1 MRSLRIAAGV
11 ALITIFIALSLFAQ
25 NQVDLA
31 FNAVPSKDPTYKNQI
46 VQPDGK
52 IIVWG
57 GDLTADAKAKGKIA
71 RLNSDGTVDDS
82 FNYCGCG
89 LPFIYHVALSPEG
102 KVLIAGNG
110 PGSGTSGPAARVI
123 RLNLNGSID
132 ANFITSNF
140 PPTPFLGGSWV
151 AKIWGFQADG
161 KMIVQY
167 EEQTGMGHRSRWLM
181 RVNTNGT
188 ADDSFT
194 TISVPFF
201 SVQPFE
207 ISDVAIAPDG
217 KIYMSAWLDIAGMY
231 STALSRNNA
240 DGTGDSTW
248 SAPTFADPSGFFISG
263 PRITGIDLQP
273 DGKLLVAGKIA
284 TVNAVARKSFVRI
297 DNAGNVDLT
306 FTAAGFN
313 TGEDIRVLQSGKI
326 LVSAHPNAN
335 DGTTQFYRLNSD
347 GSSDGTFSQSGSVSH
362 INTGIILDSSERI
375 LFFGD
380 AGQPALQ
387 CLRLNPNGDLDTA
400 YNTKIGEFSRVYAA
414 ARQADGRVV
423 LAGDFIQ
430 MNGVARSAFARI
442 NADGT
447 LDASFNPGTG
457 FNTPPDSL
465 LIQLDGK
472 ILVRGSFVSYNGTS
486 RPWLARINADGSL
499 DASFAPTFTSAPQAM
514 ALQSDGKIL
523 VAGSFNNAN
532 GAARTGLA
540 RLNSD
545 GTLDVA
551 FNPLIGSPFLT
562 SVLAQADGSIVIGGE
577 FSGID
582 GFSRSNLARLSS
594 AGTVDASFNGNS
606 ASPGAKFIFQR
617 PDGKYLLAY
626 SNVLARRNTDGSAD
640 GSFTATTF
648 GDSPALI
655 DSLIF
660 QADGKMLVG
669 GGFSTVNGTAKRN
682 FARINANGGVDALY
696 GGNTPNSEVR
706 VVIGQPKGRVI
717 LGGVFNMVGNVP
729 ASGIARITPP
739 PAFCDFDG
747 DGQADLGVFR
757 QSSGYWFMMQSQ
769 NGESIQ
775 NFGISGDLVAPGDY
789 DGDGKTDLAVFR
801 PSSGTWWY
809 KSSINSAFY
818 AVNWG
823 AAGDIPMASDFDGDG
838 KADFVYYRPSNGV
851 WYRNGS
857 AGQTSLVQF
866 GIAGDIPVVADM
878 DGDGKADPAIFRPS
892 NGYWWYKSSVT
903 GAATPVQ
910 WGQNGDVPVPADYDG
925 DGKTDVAVWRP
936 SNGVWYVFNSSN
948 GSFTAMSWG
957 LSGDRPVAADYD
969 GDGRADI
976 AIYRPSSGVWYIMQS
991 TSGFTGMQY
1000 GLSTDTAVPGTF
1012 LP

>member
-1 MRSLRIAAGV
+1 MRNLRTAAGM
-11 ALITIFIALSLFAQ
+11 ALITLFTALSLFAQ
-25 NQVDLA
+25 NQVDPA
-31 FNAVPSKDPTYKNQI
+31 FNAVPSKDPTFKNQI

-52 IIVWG
+52 IIIWG

-89 LPFIYHVALSPEG
+89 MPFTYHVALSPDG
-102 KVLIAGNG
+102 KILIAGNG
-110 PGSGTSGPAARVI
+110 PGPGTSGPSARII
-123 RLNLNGSID
+123 RLNSNGSID

-140 PPTPFLGGSWV
+140 PITPFLGASWV

-167 EEQTGMGHRSRWLM
+167 DSQTGMGNRSRSLM
-181 RVNTNGT
+181 RVNTDGVVDNG
-188 ADDSFT
+188 FT
-194 TISVPFF
+194 PINVPFF
-201 SVQPFE
+201 STQPFE
-207 ISDVAIAPDG
+207 VSDVAIAPDG
-217 KIYMSAWLDIAGMY
+217 KIYMSTWQNIGGSY
-231 STALSRNNA
+231 STGISRNKA

-248 SAPTFADPSGFFISG
+248 SAPAFADPSGFFISG
-263 PRITGIDLQP
+263 PRILGIDLQP
-273 DGKLLVAGKIA
+273 DGKVLVAGKIA
-284 TVNAVARKSFVRI
+284 TVNAVTRKSFVRI

-313 TGEDIRVLQSGKI
+313 IGEDIRVLQSGKI

-335 DGTTQFYRLNSD
+335 NDTTQFFRLNSD
-347 GSSDGTFSQSGSVSH
+347 GSTDGTFTQSGSVMH
-362 INTGIILDSSERI
+362 INSGLILDPSERI
-375 LFFGD
+375 LFFGN
-380 AGQPALQ
+380 AGQPASQ
-387 CLRLNPNGDLDTA
+387 CLRLNPNGDLDAT
-400 YNTKIGEFSRVYAA
+400 YNTKIGEFSTVLAA
-414 ARQADGRVV
+414 AQQADGKIV

-447 LDASFNPGTG
+447 LDATFNPGSG
-457 FNTPPDSL
+457 FNTPPSSF
-465 LIQLDGK
+465 LIQPDGK
-472 ILVRGSFVSYNGTS
+472 ILAMGVFISYNGTV
-486 RPWLARINADGSL
+486 RPNLVRINSDGSL
-499 DASFAPTFTSAPQAM
+499 DALFAPTFTSAPQAI

-551 FNPLIGSPFLT
+551 FNPVIGSPSLT
-562 SVLAQADGSIVIGGE
+562 SVLAQADGNIMIGGD

-582 GFSRSNLARLSS
+582 GFSRSSLARLSS
-594 AGTVDASFNGNS
+594 AGVVDPSFNGNS
-606 ASPGAKFIFQR
+606 ANPGAKFIFQR

-626 SNVLARRNTDGSAD
+626 SSALTRRNTDGSAD
-640 GSFTATTF
+640 GSFAATNF
-648 GDSPALI
+648 GDSTPLI
-655 DSLIF
+655 NSLIF

-669 GGFSTVNGTAKRN
+669 GRFSTVNGTAKKN
-682 FARINANGGVDALY
+682 FARINANGGLDALY
-696 GGNTPNSEVR
+696 GGNAPNDEVK
-706 VVIGQPKGRVI
+706 VVIGQPKGRIV
-717 LGGVFNMVGNVP
+717 LGGIFSMVGNFP
-729 ASGIARITPP
+729 ASGIARIAPP
-739 PAFCDFDG
+739 PTFCDFDG
-747 DGQADLGVFR
+747 DGRADLGVFR
-757 QSSGYWFMMQSQ
+757 PSNGYWFMMQSQ

-775 NFGISGDLVAPGDY
+775 NFGISGDLVSPGDF
-789 DGDGKTDLAVFR
+789 DGDGKSDLAIFR

-809 KSSINSAFY
+809 RSSINSGYY

-823 AAGDIPMASDFDGDG
+823 TAGDVPMVSDFDGDG
-838 KADFVYYRPSNGV
+838 KADFIYYRPSNGV

-866 GIAGDIPVVADM
+866 GIAGDLPLVGDF
-878 DGDGKADPAIFRPS
+878 DGDGRSDPAIFRPS

-910 WGQNGDVPVPADYDG
+910 WGQNGDVPVPGDYDG

-936 SNGVWYVFNSSN
+936 SNGVWYIFNSSN
-948 GSFTAMSWG
+948 GSFAAMSWG

-991 TSGFTGMQY
+991 TAGFTGMQY
-1000 GLSTDTAVPGTF
+1000 GLSSDVAIPGAF